1 MPISYKYK
9 FKFIHIP
16 KTGGSS
22 IEVVF
27 DLQHKDNLFVPSFT
41 DEIQGV
47 KFAPQHFTHSLI
59 NYFKPECKDYFSFTI
74 VRNPYSKLISEYFYI
89 NKNFE
94 NNPINNFS
102 EDHFNEWFDTSL
114 TKFDIDHKLPQSTF
128 LDIPVDMVLKLEN
141 IEEDWKEL
149 NKKLGTDYKLIHDNK
164 SSINKDNIV
173 GSLNRD
179 TKQKIYNIFKNDFE
193 KLNYETHI

>member
-59 NYFKPECKDYFSFTI
+59 NHFKPECKDYFSFTI

-89 NKNFE
+89 NKNFG

-102 EDHFNEWFDTSL
+102 EDHFNKWFDTSL
-114 TKFDIDHKLPQSTF
+114 TKFDIDHKLPQTTF

-149 NKKLGTDYKLIHDNK
+149 NKKLGTDYKLVHDNK